1 MLKGTTPAAIRKPR
15 AWQGELRVSRY
26 TATRRGDSE
35 RGPKIWLRA
44 SDARLRL
51 VQNGELVWVF
61 GPRRHELAELEIDE
75 SVAEGDVFVRDI
87 AGLSIAEYVRVSK
100 PDLDTRPDRNRG

>member
-35 RGPKIWLRA
+35 RGPKIWMRA